1 MQQNLEK
8 RIAALERANPPD
20 DDLTIIRHI
29 VTPGKL
35 DATINRIRANDGQ
48 LWKRLPGE
56 LEQTLIDRAAKGV
69 KRNQWHAAI
78 LLTDDGDLSHADH

>member
-1 MQQNLEK
+1 MQQNLK

-29 VTPGKL
+29 VTPGNL
-35 DATINRIRANDGQ
+35 DAALNRIRADDGQ
-48 LWKRLPGE
+48 LWNRLPGE
-56 LEQTLIDRAAKGV
+56 TEQTLIDRAAKGV

-78 LLTDDGDLSHADH
+78 LLTDDGEVSHADY